1 MGAQCSQQNQITMK
15 KIIMNYEDFLFSQLF
30 MNHIENNET
39 EYKELEYDLIFPE
52 VLKHQKL
59 FLKSNFN
66 VDVRS
71 EYDCIVDY
79 LINEVK

>member
-1 MGAQCSQQNQITMK
+1 MT
-15 KIIMNYEDFLFSQLF
+15 YEDFLFSQLF

-59 FLKSNFN
+59 FLESNFN
-66 VDVRS
+66 VDVIS

-79 LINEVK
+79 LLNEVK

>member
-1 MGAQCSQQNQITMK
+1 
-15 KIIMNYEDFLFSQLF
+15 
-30 MNHIENNET
+30 MNHVENNET
-39 EYKELEYDLIFPE
+39 QYQELEYDLIFPE

-59 FLKSNFN
+59 FLKSNYN

-79 LINEVK
+79 LLNEVK

>member
-1 MGAQCSQQNQITMK
+1 MT
-15 KIIMNYEDFLFSQLF
+15 YEDFLFSQLF

-39 EYKELEYDLIFPE
+39 EYQELEYDLIFPE
-52 VLKHQKL
+52 LLKHKNL

-71 EYDCIVDY
+71 EYDCIIDY
-79 LINEVK
+79 LRSEVV

>member
-1 MGAQCSQQNQITMK
+1 
-15 KIIMNYEDFLFSQLF
+15 MNYEDFLFSQLF

-39 EYKELEYDLIFPE
+39 EYQDLEYDLIFPE
-52 VLKHQKL
+52 VLNHQKI

-79 LINEVK
+79 LMNDVK

>member
-1 MGAQCSQQNQITMK
+1 VRLK
-15 KIIMNYEDFLFSQLF
+15 LKIMTYEDFLFSQLF

-39 EYKELEYDLIFPE
+39 EYQELEYDLIFPE

-79 LINEVK
+79 LLNEVK

>member
-1 MGAQCSQQNQITMK
+1 MT
-15 KIIMNYEDFLFSQLF
+15 YEDFLFSQLF
-30 MNHIENNET
+30 MNHIEYNET
-39 EYKELEYDLIFPE
+39 EYQELEYDLIFPE

-79 LINEVK
+79 LLNEVK

>member
-1 MGAQCSQQNQITMK
+1 
-15 KIIMNYEDFLFSQLF
+15 MNYEDFLFSQLF
-30 MNHIENNET
+30 MNYIENNET
-39 EYKELEYDLIFPE
+39 EYQELEYDLIFPE

-71 EYDCIVDY
+71 EYDCIVNY
-79 LINEVK
+79 LEENLPIGDGLPSN

>member
-1 MGAQCSQQNQITMK
+1 MT
-15 KIIMNYEDFLFSQLF
+15 YEDFLFSQLF
-30 MNHIENNET
+30 MSHIENNET
-39 EYKELEYDLIFPE
+39 EYQELEYDLIFPE

-59 FLKSNFN
+59 FLESNFN

-79 LINEVK
+79 LLNVVK